1 MVFNNTGDSNPK
13 ADLASPIRMVISAP
27 HEAVFRDMDSDN
39 DGLLSFEEFARGPL
53 ASFDCRDADHDGVV
67 QPAEDEAERTRC
79 APARTPEAPAAG
91 PTPAPAP

>member
-13 ADLASPIRMVISAP
+13 ADLASPIRMVISVP
-27 HEAVFRDMDSDN
+27 PEALFRDMDADN